1 MFKSKKYTEILLL
14 AFLPYI
20 FSSFAAIGQV
30 PKSDQNKERQEKEE
44 SNRKFFFG
52 GNFALMIGTITN
64 IEISPLVGYRITP
77 RLSAGTGITYAY
89 YKERFTGFSTY
100 ESHIYGGR
108 IFGSW
113 MVIKDLKELI
123 GLPGSGGIIGYTE
136 YEALNMDNNYQT
148 TMINN
153 GEKQRE
159 WFHNVYVGGGY
170 RQPLGR
176 NASFNIM
183 ILWNLNQS
191 PKLPYDNP
199 IIRVGFYF

>member
-1 MFKSKKYTEILLL
+1 MSKNKKYAGILLFVLL
-14 AFLPYI
+14 AWI
-20 FSSFAAIGQV
+20 FSPSVGYGQER
-30 PKSDQNKERQEKEE
+30 KRDHDKEKQEKEE

-64 IEISPLVGYRITP
+64 IEISPLVGYHITT

-89 YKERFTGFSTY
+89 YKERFTGFNTY

-113 MVIKDLKELI
+113 LAIKNLKELI
-123 GLPGSGGIIGYTE
+123 GLPGNGGIIGYTE
-136 YEALNMDNNYQT
+136 YEALNMDDNYKT
-148 TMINN
+148 TLINT
-153 GEKQRE
+153 GDKQRE

-183 ILWNLNQS
+183 VLWNLNQS

-199 IIRVGFYF
+199 TIRVGFYF

>member
-1 MFKSKKYTEILLL
+1 MFKNKKYAGILPFMFFVLL
-14 AFLPYI
+14 
-20 FSSFAAIGQV
+20 FSYHITFGQEQ
-30 PKSDQNKERQEKEE
+30 KKDHDKEKQEKKE

-52 GNFALMIGTITN
+52 GNFALMIGTVTN
-64 IEISPLVGYRITP
+64 IEISPLVGYHITP

-89 YKERFTGFSTY
+89 YKERFTGFNTY

-113 MVIKDLKELI
+113 LAIKDLKELI

-136 YEALNMDNNYQT
+136 YEALNMDDNYKT
-148 TMINN
+148 TLISTSDQSR
-153 GEKQRE
+153 K

-170 RQPLGR
+170 RQPLGK

-183 ILWNLNQS
+183 VLWNLNQS
-191 PKLPYDNP
+191 PELPYDNP